1 MEEQTII
8 IADRDVAYRSRM
20 ASFFRKAGY
29 RVEATGSTDQVLN
42 RILANEAPVLLL
54 GSDFGSQVASAELVH
69 LLKKCNRQLQIIMV
83 ADELA
88 LVQARELRQ
97 EGIFFHALKPASAG
111 EAAELGQVVACAFEK
126 THANARLHPASAA
139 LAQSAD
145 PAELT
150 RSPLMNA
157 MPWIAGMAALILGTN
172 YVSIP
177 SAHGAQNGGS
187 FSVWLFLGFCAMIV
201 AGQLLP
207 IFRIKLEGR
216 AHNRQLARE
225 NSQLGG
231 K

>member
-42 RILANEAPVLLL
+42 SIQANEAPVLLL

-69 LLKKCNRQLQIIMV
+69 LLKKCNRQVQIIMV
-83 ADELA
+83 ADQMA

-97 EGIFFHALKPASAG
+97 EGIFFHALKPG
-111 EAAELGQVVACAFEK
+111 GVDETEELGQAVACAFEK
-126 THANARLHPASAA
+126 THANTKLHPASAA
-139 LAQSAD
+139 LAQ
-145 PAELT
+145 PAAGLT
-150 RSPLMNA
+150 RSPLLNA
-157 MPWIAGMAALILGTN
+157 MPWLAGMAALILGTN
-172 YVSIP
+172 YVSLP
-177 SAHGAQNGGS
+177 STHGTQSGGS

-201 AGQLLP
+201 IGQLLP
-207 IFRIKLEGR
+207 IFRIKLQLGR
-216 AHNRQLARE
+216 ADHRQAAGE
-225 NSQLGG
+225 NSHLGG